1 MDEPKPTRCV
11 EQTHMNL
18 TAADIITVDEL
29 AECIGANRKTVY
41 RWFNAGQ
48 LPGARRLGRS
58 IRIHKP
64 TVLAWLEKGE
74 GPKLRKRER

>member
-1 MDEPKPTRCV
+1 
-11 EQTHMNL
+11 MN
-18 TAADIITVDEL
+18 AGDIITVDEL
-29 AECIGANRKTVY
+29 AEYMGANRKTVY
-41 RWFNAGQ
+41 RWFNDGR
-48 LPGARRLGRS
+48 LPGARRLGRI